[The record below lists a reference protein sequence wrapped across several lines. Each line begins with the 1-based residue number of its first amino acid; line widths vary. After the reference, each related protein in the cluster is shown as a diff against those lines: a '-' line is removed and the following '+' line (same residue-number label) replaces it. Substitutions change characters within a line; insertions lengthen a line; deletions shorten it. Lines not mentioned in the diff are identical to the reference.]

1 VYILVLI
8 NEGRFSMK
16 NDAYSESQ
24 LIGLVILR
32 ILIGWHFLYEGISK
46 LVNPYWSS
54 AAYLLDSKW
63 IFSSLAE
70 RIVANPTLLEFTD
83 SVNMWGLTIVG
94 LSLLLGFMSRYG
106 AIAGLVFILLYYI
119 FAPPFIGLEYSKP
132 GEGSYIIV
140 NKNLIEACALY
151 VLFLFPTSQLI
162 GLDRLISS
170 IQSK

>member
-1 VYILVLI
+1 
-8 NEGRFSMK
+8 MK
-16 NDAYSESQ
+16 NDLTNNDVYSGSQ

-94 LSLLLGFMSRYG
+94 LSLILGFMSRYG
-106 AIAGLVFILLYYI
+106 AIAGLVFVLLYYI

-151 VLFLFPTSQLI
+151 VLYLFPTSQLI

>member
-1 VYILVLI
+1 
-8 NEGRFSMK
+8 MK
-16 NDAYSESQ
+16 NDLTKNDVYSGSQ
-24 LIGLVILR
+24 LFGLVILR

-151 VLFLFPTSQLI
+151 VLYLFPTSQLI

>member
-1 VYILVLI
+1 
-8 NEGRFSMK
+8 MK
-16 NDAYSESQ
+16 NDLTNNDVYSGSQ
-24 LIGLVILR
+24 LFGLVILR

-151 VLFLFPTSQLI
+151 VLYLFPTSQLI
-162 GLDRLISS
+162 GFDRLILS

>member
-1 VYILVLI
+1 
-8 NEGRFSMK
+8 MK
-16 NDAYSESQ
+16 NDLTKNDVYSGSQ
-24 LIGLVILR
+24 LFGLVILR

-63 IFSSLAE
+63 IISSLAE
-70 RIVANPTLLEFTD
+70 RIEANPTLLEFTD

-151 VLFLFPTSQLI
+151 VLYLFPTSQLI

>member
-1 VYILVLI
+1 
-8 NEGRFSMK
+8 MK
-16 NDAYSESQ
+16 NDLTNNDVYSGSQ

>member
-1 VYILVLI
+1 
-8 NEGRFSMK
+8 MK
-16 NDAYSESQ
+16 NDLTNNDLYSGSQ
-24 LIGLVILR
+24 LFGLVILR

-151 VLFLFPTSQLI
+151 VLYLFPTSQLI